1 MRQGTR
7 VTAAF
12 VAVMTLAWMPAG
24 AAPGAITAREI
35 VERIK
40 QHVGVPWSDQ
50 TVDTFKDGDP
60 ETRVTGIATTMMA
73 TMDVLKRA
81 AASGSNLIITHEPT
95 FYDHLDPIDPL
106 EKEQDAVQSEK
117 RAFIKAHGLVVWRFH
132 DHWHRRHP
140 DGIQSGM
147 ARALGWEAYVRP
159 DDEHVY
165 AIPATTLGSLAASL
179 KARLGI
185 RTLRVV
191 GDPALRVET
200 VALIPGAAGF
210 EYQRHAFQGRAE
222 VVIIGEAREWETVL
236 YADDAAVQGRR
247 KALIVLGH
255 IPSEQAGM
263 EECARWLK
271 TFVTEVPVSFVAAKE
286 PFWTP

>member
-117 RAFIKAHGLVVWRFH
+117 RAFIKAHGLVKH
-132 DHWHRRHP
+132 
-140 DGIQSGM
+140 
-147 ARALGWEAYVRP
+147 
-159 DDEHVY
+159 
-165 AIPATTLGSLAASL
+165 
-179 KARLGI
+179 
-185 RTLRVV
+185 
-191 GDPALRVET
+191 
-200 VALIPGAAGF
+200 
-210 EYQRHAFQGRAE
+210 
-222 VVIIGEAREWETVL
+222 
-236 YADDAAVQGRR
+236 
-247 KALIVLGH
+247 
-255 IPSEQAGM
+255 
-263 EECARWLK
+263 
-271 TFVTEVPVSFVAAKE
+271 
-286 PFWTP
+286 